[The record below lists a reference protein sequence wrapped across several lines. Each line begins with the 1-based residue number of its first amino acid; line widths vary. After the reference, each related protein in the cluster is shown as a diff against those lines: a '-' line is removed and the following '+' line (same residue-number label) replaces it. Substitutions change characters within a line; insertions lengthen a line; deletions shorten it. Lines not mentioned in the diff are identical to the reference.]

1 MIVTG
6 KEEPFVPDPEDL
18 RIWEEYIRPKPS
30 TVIPRE
36 KYRRRRRKRKMYE
49 RTRVSP
55 TVRGFR
61 SVMVRRDTYEMLF
74 EMKIF
79 YKQSFS
85 KMLHKLVSIAY
96 DKTYKQAE
104 LLARIEQNREKNS
117 VSPYV
122 DKPGR

>member
-1 MIVTG
+1 MTG

-30 TVIPRE
+30 PVIPRS
-36 KYRRRRRKRKMYE
+36 KYRRKRRRKRQGYE
-49 RTRVSP
+49 RSRVSP
-55 TVRGFR
+55 TVRGYR
-61 SVMVRRDTYEMLF
+61 SVMVKRETYEMLF

-79 YKQSFS
+79 YKQSFT

-117 VSPYV
+117 ASPYI

>member
-1 MIVTG
+1 VAG
-6 KEEPFVPDPEDL
+6 EEEPFVPDPEDL

-30 TVIPRE
+30 PVIPRS
-36 KYRRRRRKRKMYE
+36 KYRRKRRRKRQGYE
-49 RTRVSP
+49 RSRVSP

-61 SVMVRRDTYEMLF
+61 SVMVKRETYEMLF

-79 YKQSFS
+79 YKQSFT
-85 KMLHKLVSIAY
+85 KMLHKLVLIAY
-96 DKTYKQAE
+96 EKTYKQAE

-117 VSPYV
+117 ASPYI

>member
-1 MIVTG
+1 MAG
-6 KEEPFVPDPEDL
+6 EEEPFVPDPEDL

-30 TVIPRE
+30 PVIPRS
-36 KYRRRRRKRKMYE
+36 KYRRKRRRKRQGYE
-49 RTRVSP
+49 RSRVSP

-61 SVMVRRDTYEMLF
+61 SVMVKRETYEMLF

-79 YKQSFS
+79 YKQSFT

-96 DKTYKQAE
+96 EKTYKQAE

-117 VSPYV
+117 VSPYIN
-122 DKPGR
+122 KP

>member
-1 MIVTG
+1 MSVAG
-6 KEEPFVPDPEDL
+6 EEEPFVPDPEDL

-30 TVIPRE
+30 PVIPRS
-36 KYRRRRRKRKMYE
+36 KYRRKRRRKRQGYE
-49 RTRVSP
+49 RSRVSP

-61 SVMVRRDTYEMLF
+61 SVMVKRETYEMLF

-79 YKQSFS
+79 YKQSFT

-96 DKTYKQAE
+96 EKTYKQAE

-117 VSPYV
+117 VSPYIH
-122 DKPGR
+122 KP

>member
-1 MIVTG
+1 MAG
-6 KEEPFVPDPEDL
+6 EEEPFVPDPEDL

-30 TVIPRE
+30 PVIPRS
-36 KYRRRRRKRKMYE
+36 KYRRKRRRKRQGYE
-49 RTRVSP
+49 RSRVSP

-61 SVMVRRDTYEMLF
+61 SVMVKRETYEMLF

-79 YKQSFS
+79 YKQSFT
-85 KMLHKLVSIAY
+85 KMLHKLVLIAY
-96 DKTYKQAE
+96 EKTYKQAE

-117 VSPYV
+117 ASPYI

>member
-1 MIVTG
+1 MTG

-49 RTRVSP
+49 RTRVAP

-74 EMKIF
+74 EMKLF

-85 KMLHKLVSIAY
+85 KMLHKLVCIAY

>member
-1 MIVTG
+1 MAG

-30 TVIPRE
+30 PVIPRS
-36 KYRRRRRKRKMYE
+36 KYRRKRRRKRQGYE
-49 RTRVSP
+49 RSRVSP
-55 TVRGFR
+55 TVRGYR
-61 SVMVRRDTYEMLF
+61 SVMVKRETYEMLF

-79 YKQSFS
+79 YKQSFT
-85 KMLHKLVSIAY
+85 KMLHKLVLIAY

-117 VSPYV
+117 ASPYI